1 MAETEPGAVVD
12 QLEAELRQRFGDAVG
27 ERRQRHE
34 MPEFDIAPARVA
46 DVAAWLKAERGLNY
60 LVLLGGVDRLTHLDV
75 VYFVESLPE
84 PPAYGRLILRVKV
97 DRDAPHAASCAG
109 VWEAAN
115 WHEREC
121 YDLLGVVFDG
131 HPDLRR
137 IVLPDV
143 WEGFPLRKDYR
154 YDTHTMVDEI
164 LASELSSDERERL

>member
-1 MAETEPGAVVD
+1 MSETDPDAVVD
-12 QLEAELRQRFGDAVG
+12 ALEAALRKHFGDAVG

-34 MPEFDIAPARVA
+34 MPEFDIAPERIGE
-46 DVAAWLKAERGLNY
+46 VAAWLKAEQGLNF
-60 LVLLGGVDRLTHLDV
+60 LTLLGGVDRLTHLDV
-75 VYFVESLPE
+75 VYFLESLPE

-97 DRDAPHAASCAG
+97 DRAEPHAASCAD

-137 IVLPDV
+137 
-143 WEGFPLRKDYR
+143 
-154 YDTHTMVDEI
+154 
-164 LASELSSDERERL
+164 